1 MKVKV
6 AFLATAI
13 NLLVTVILVLVCVSR
28 ADAQY
33 TELCRLSATTQ
44 DSAAFFEADVIPS
57 LAGLVIGIVCA
68 SAMVEFCV
76 LALVIRQVN
85 KEARDA
91 LNVLDA
97 FSQGEYSERMP
108 ASTGSFSQERER
120 YNLLLSRLQD
130 RLKKLHSRNQAVD
143 LVMTR
148 MQNGLIAVDA
158 DLRVMLVTPVAKE
171 LLGIKGNAEGMP
183 IVEASKD
190 VRLDQ
195 LFSDAMQH
203 ADGIYTNEVAARTSA
218 GRGHR
223 PLRLYVSVMR
233 QEGKVVG
240 ALALVEDITKLRML
254 EQVRTDFA
262 ANVSHELKTPLTS
275 IKGFVETLMNGAIE
289 KPEMAQKFLRI
300 IMLEADRLTRLIN
313 DILSISKL
321 ESGEDA
327 IAQERIRI
335 DEVVR
340 NVVEMLELHASEKEV
355 TLHAYDCPPT
365 YVLGHPDRVEQMM
378 INLIENAI
386 KYNKPGGSVSI
397 RIFPNGKEVNI
408 SIADTGIGIAEEH
421 LPRLFE
427 RFYRV
432 DKGRSRSMGGTGLGL
447 AIVKHI
453 VRSMGGMIE
462 VHSKLGEGT
471 EFLITLPQESEPAR
485 EQENDS
491 IEQQQEGEEE

>member
-1 MKVKV
+1 MK
-6 AFLATAI
+6 
-13 NLLVTVILVLVCVSR
+13 SR
-28 ADAQY
+28 KW
-33 TELCRLSATTQ
+33 RKS
-44 DSAAFFEADVIPS
+44 S
-57 LAGLVIGIVCA
+57 CA
-68 SAMVEFCV
+68 SSCWRR
-76 LALVIRQVN
+76 I
-85 KEARDA
+85 
-91 LNVLDA
+91 A
-97 FSQGEYSERMP
+97 F
-108 ASTGSFSQERER
+108 
-120 YNLLLSRLQD
+120 
-130 RLKKLHSRNQAVD
+130 
-143 LVMTR
+143 
-148 MQNGLIAVDA
+148 
-158 DLRVMLVTPVAKE
+158 
-171 LLGIKGNAEGMP
+171 
-183 IVEASKD
+183 
-190 VRLDQ
+190 
-195 LFSDAMQH
+195 
-203 ADGIYTNEVAARTSA
+203 
-218 GRGHR
+218 
-223 PLRLYVSVMR
+223 
-233 QEGKVVG
+233 
-240 ALALVEDITKLRML
+240 
-254 EQVRTDFA
+254 
-262 ANVSHELKTPLTS
+262 
-275 IKGFVETLMNGAIE
+275 
-289 KPEMAQKFLRI
+289 
-300 IMLEADRLTRLIN
+300 N

-471 EFLITLPQESEPAR
+471 EFLITLPQESEPER

-491 IEQQQEGEEE
+491 NEQQQEGEEE